1 MSSDKESMI
10 RSLEQG
16 RAKYAYDCALK
27 GSKEKFSKKYKS
39 YTRKIPVLI
48 KTNGLGQTL
57 AYLKSKKDDA
67 YELLYNQVSNWL
79 RKDAKVLLELKEG
92 DDLVQ
97 KVVSLESP
105 LYRAVTVEVLAFMNW
120 LRRFADGLIEG
131 EDENED

>member
-1 MSSDKESMI
+1 MNGNKESMI

-16 RAKYAYDCALK
+16 RAKYAYQCALK
-27 GSKEKFSKKYKS
+27 GYGEKFSNKYKS
-39 YTRKIPVLI
+39 HARKIPVLI

-57 AYLKSKKDDA
+57 AYLKSKSDDA
-67 YELLYNQVSNWL
+67 YELLYNQISDWL
-79 RKDAKVLLELKEG
+79 RKDPKVLLELKNGE
-92 DDLVQ
+92 DLVQ

-105 LYRAVTVEVLAFMNW
+105 QYRAVTIEVLAFMNW

>member
-1 MSSDKESMI
+1 MSNNKESMI

-16 RAKYAYDCALK
+16 RAMYAYNCALK
-27 GSKEKFSKKYKS
+27 GYGENFSDKYKS
-39 YTRKIPVLI
+39 HARKIPVLI

-57 AYLKSKKDDA
+57 AYMKSKSDGA
-67 YELLYNQVSNWL
+67 YKLLYGQIGDWL
-79 RKDAKVLLELKEG
+79 RDDPKVLLELKNGE
-92 DDLVQ
+92 DLVQ

-105 LYRAVTVEVLAFMNW
+105 RYRAVTIEVLAFMNW